1 MLNKLANLVGS
12 ATRVSREKGPDAVY
26 LDAQNALS
34 DARHALI
41 RLKAGSNA
49 GAGTNAGAVSTRK
62 AETSQASDPGFQE
75 RLFETAELAVLRLE
89 DQLQELFSL
98 KQIISGFRPVTKD
111 LGLVLTSI
119 KLDELE
125 KFWRE
130 QANNL
135 RLDASTTKRYMK
147 ILRDSLSESTLHA
160 WRKDLERD
168 REATHKERLSK
179 VKAVSQELKSDIE
192 RMKASPES
200 IPSLKR
206 FESIANVL
214 RSRREQDLQQ
224 KEIWARRAAM
234 ADQQNRETLKN
245 QALAH
250 EKKFGHLAEHLSAWI
265 EAIDEFIEYLRSRA

>member
-1 MLNKLANLVGS
+1 MLNKLANLVES

-34 DARHALI
+34 EARHALI
-41 RLKAGSNA
+41 RLKAGSK
-49 GAGTNAGAVSTRK
+49 GAGSTTGAD
-62 AETSQASDPGFQE
+62 QASDPGFQE
-75 RLFETAELAVLRLE
+75 RLVETAEIAVLRLE
-89 DQLQELFSL
+89 DQFQELFSL

-111 LGLVLTSI
+111 LGLILTSV

-125 KFWRE
+125 QFWRE

-168 REATHKERLSK
+168 REATHIERLSK

-200 IPSLKR
+200 VPSVKR

-224 KEIWARRAAM
+224 KELWARRAAM

-250 EKKFGHLAEHLSAWI
+250 EKKYGHLAEHLSAWI
-265 EAIDEFIEYLRSRA
+265 EAIEEFIEYLGNRA

>member
-1 MLNKLANLVGS
+1 MLNKLAKLMGS
-12 ATRVSREKGPDAVY
+12 AARVSRDKSPDAVY
-26 LDAQNALS
+26 LEAQNALS
-34 DARHALI
+34 DARHALL
-41 RLKAGSNA
+41 RLKAGSRPQA
-49 GAGTNAGAVSTRK
+49 ASAPDTGRTEFQTR
-62 AETSQASDPGFQE
+62 
-75 RLFETAELAVLRLE
+75 LYETAELAVSRLE

-98 KQIISGFRPVTKD
+98 KQVISGFRPVTSD
-111 LGLVLTSI
+111 LGLILTSI

-125 KFWRE
+125 SFWRD
-130 QANNL
+130 QADTL
-135 RLDASTTKRYMK
+135 RLDASTTRRYMK

-168 REATHKERLSK
+168 REATHAERLNK

-200 IPSLKR
+200 APSVKR
-206 FESIANVL
+206 FESIVSML

-234 ADQQNRETLKN
+234 AAQQNRQTLKD

-250 EKKFGHLAEHLSAWI
+250 EKKYGHLADHLSAWI
-265 EAIDEFIEYLRSRA
+265 EAIDEFIDYLNARD